1 MHGGEKYVYHI
12 NMELDIQVA
21 KRSLKGNKINNKKR
35 HHIASMRYYMV
46 PFLLKLYFS
55 IKGEL
60 RLPDVLYFVKGHL
73 KKIFI

>member
-35 HHIASMRYYMV
+35 HHIASMWYYMV
-46 PFLLKLYFS
+46 FFL
-55 IKGEL
+55 
-60 RLPDVLYFVKGHL
+60 
-73 KKIFI
+73 